1 MSTLEM
7 TNEQLLKINMKI
19 HILNLSNVVSLG
31 VLALLQI
38 RSMWSTSDAI
48 LQ

>member
-1 MSTLEM
+1 MSILEM
-7 TNEQLLKINMKI
+7 TNEQLFKINMKI
-19 HILNLSNVVSLG
+19 HILNLSNVVSSA